1 MTEIDSRSDD
11 FSVANCAKLLS
22 QLIEINTCQPAGNE
36 ARLVDFIEA
45 RYQNTS
51 AQCTRLD
58 HGHNRASL
66 VVKLPGQS
74 DTGTVAFVGHLDTVS
89 CGDLNQ
95 WHSPPFAATVK
106 DGVLFGR
113 GASDMKGGVA
123 AMLLALDHFIN
134 SHPNLQNTVLFCFT
148 ADEEKDGIGAR
159 ALSQSGLLK
168 DVAEMFVC
176 EPSRESI
183 GLCEKGALWVRV
195 TASGVSCHASRPKLG
210 VNAIE
215 ALIAFAAKAR
225 GTLDF
230 SQDHPYLGKTSLSV
244 TMLQGGTMTN
254 IIPAAAFIELD
265 IRTLPDVSHEN
276 LQSQF
281 AEICRQ
287 LEREMPP
294 LVLNLEIINN
304 RPPLGIEESHEFVL
318 KIDACAEKRSIRLA
332 KRGLFFYTDA
342 SQLVPPLDIPFVILG
357 PGDDREAHKANE
369 QIQLESV
376 ARFARLYAGYIQD
389 HCQ

>member
-22 QLIEINTCQPAGNE
+22 QLIEIDTCQPAGNE
-36 ARLVDFIEA
+36 VRLVDFIEA
-45 RYQNTS
+45 RYQNTPT
-51 AQCTRLD
+51 QCTRLEHSHD
-58 HGHNRASL
+58 RASL
-66 VVKLPGQS
+66 VVKLPGKS
-74 DTGTVAFVGHLDTVS
+74 DSGTVSFVGHLDTVS
-89 CGDLNQ
+89 CGDLNL
-95 WHSPPFAATVK
+95 WHSPPLVATVK

-123 AMLLALDHFIN
+123 AMLLALDHLIH
-134 SHPNLQNTVLFCFT
+134 SHQNLQNTVLFCFT

-176 EPSRESI
+176 EASRESI

-195 TASGVSCHASRPKLG
+195 TASGVSCHASRPELG
-210 VNAIE
+210 VNAID

-225 GTLDF
+225 GALDL
-230 SQDHPYLGKTSLSV
+230 SQEHPYLGKTSLSV
-244 TMLQGGTMTN
+244 TRLQGGTMTN

-276 LQSQF
+276 LQARF
-281 AEICRQ
+281 TEILRQ
-287 LEREMPP
+287 LESASPP
-294 LVLNLEIINN
+294 LALNLEIINN
-304 RPPLGIEESHEFVL
+304 RPPLGTDEAHEFIM
-318 KIDACAEKRSIRLA
+318 KIDACAAKQGLRLT

-342 SQLVPPLDIPFVILG
+342 SQLVPPLGIPFVILG

-369 QIQLESV
+369 QIELESV